1 MNDDAAQLLGNVM
14 RMAARDITFVVVSSV
29 YPIRVATRSA
39 NGEVILN
46 YGDGLLMDG
55 DTLHV
60 YSEGETFT
68 DATTG
73 EVLGSEEE
81 LVARITVTSTGNRF
95 SKARIL
101 SEYSPIDAGMIA
113 KFVNVDSDD
122 NKNQGRKFRR

>member
-1 MNDDAAQLLGNVM
+1 
-14 RMAARDITFVVVSSV
+14 MAARDITFMVVSSV

-46 YGDGLLMDG
+46 YGDGLLMEG

-60 YSEGETFT
+60 YSEGESFT
-68 DATTG
+68 DPTTG

-81 LVARITVTSTGNRF
+81 LVARITVTSAENRF
-95 SKARIL
+95 SKARVL
-101 SEYSPIDAGMIA
+101 SEYSAIDAGMIA
-113 KFVNVDSDD
+113 RIVYVDLDE